1 MAKLDC
7 QGIVL
12 ELFQDV
18 GERLLAL
25 RRSPKPL
32 RELDQKAG
40 KLTFF
45 SDRIDAAP
53 KLIVVLLRHV
63 RLSASRPSEH
73 PRMSELL
80 PNLDRELKILRRHL
94 DPVPRGPRIDEP
106 IEGRI
111 YLHGVENLAIE
122 LQLILRLRR
131 VEDPVPGPLPLWI
144 GPARGSYSYKLLNGL
159 VHPCHPP
166 DKYLYAVIASD

>member
-1 MAKLDC
+1 MAQLDC

-12 ELFQDV
+12 ELLQDV
-18 GERLLAL
+18 GEYLLAL

-32 RELDQKAG
+32 GELDQQAG
-40 KLTFF
+40 ELTFF

-53 KLIVVLLRHV
+53 KLVVVLLRHV
-63 RLSASRPSEH
+63 RLNASRPSEH

-80 PNLDRELKILRRHL
+80 PNLDRELEILRRHL
-94 DPVPRGPRIDEP
+94 DPVPRCPRIDEP
-106 IEGRI
+106 IEGRVH
-111 YLHGVENLAIE
+111 LDHVENLAIE

-144 GPARGSYSYKLLNGL
+144 GPARGADPNVLLNRS
-159 VHPCHPP
+159 VHPYRTRNNCF
-166 DKYLYAVIASD
+166 